1 MEIKQTRSS
10 LLRQKAEELLKNQ
23 AASESNQNF
32 GADILALIHELDV
45 HQVELEMQNNE
56 LQLAREKAETD
67 AKNFAELY
75 DFAPT
80 GYFTLTNDGSIS
92 EINLRGAAILGKERI
107 YLVGKRL
114 GLYFTPHT
122 RPAFT
127 NFLDQIYLSKHTET
141 CEATITS
148 GSETPVYVYLTG
160 IVHEYNEQCLITM
173 VDISALK
180 TAQEKLKESETFLNE
195 AQQIANLGAYSMDL
209 ATGQWKS
216 SENLDQIFG
225 IDAQFDRSVEG
236 WASLVHPEWQQMM
249 VDYFVNDVIGNKTD
263 FDKEYKIVRNTDK
276 AERWVHGIG
285 RLKFDLRGQ
294 PIAMVGVIQDITEQ
308 KQAAD
313 ALMASVRYSHAL
325 VDAIPDLMFVLNSKG
340 VYMDYKAATEDLYYQ
355 ASSIIGKNNRDITP
369 PAFADLVERKIQ
381 QALSTKQMQEFE
393 YQMPLPVKGICQ
405 FEARMVPINQDE
417 VIVIVRDITQRKKSE
432 AEIVLKNQELVKLNA
447 EKDQFFSIIAHD
459 LRSPFNG
466 FLGLT
471 QIMADDLRNLTME
484 DIQKIASGMQ
494 KSANNLFSLL
504 TNLLEWSLIKRGI
517 TKFEPVSMPLLKKLT
532 ECIKPVEQAANKKE
546 IEILLE
552 IPESLSVI
560 ADHNM
565 FESTIRN
572 LASNAVKFTPK
583 GGTVHISAKALPNN
597 LVEIAVKDSG
607 IGMNADMLVKLFQ
620 IGQSTNRRGT
630 DDEPSTGL
638 GLLLCEEFI
647 KKHGGTI
654 HVKSEEGKGSEFRF
668 TFPGM

>member
-1 MEIKQTRSS
+1 METKKTTSN
-10 LLRQKAEELLKNQ
+10 LLRQKAEELLKSQ
-23 AASESNQNF
+23 AATESNLNF
-32 GADILALIHELDV
+32 GADILALIHELSV
-45 HQVELEMQNNE
+45 HQIELEMQNNE

-75 DFAPT
+75 EFAPT
-80 GYFTLTNDGSIS
+80 GYFTLTNDGTII
-92 EINLRGAAILGKERI
+92 ELNLRGAAMLDKERL
-107 YLVGKRL
+107 YLKGKML
-114 GLYFTPHT
+114 GLYFNNHAL
-122 RPAFT
+122 PAFN
-127 NFLDQIYLSKHTET
+127 NFLDQIYLSKRTET
-141 CEATITS
+141 CEAIVTS
-148 GSETPVYVYLTG
+148 GNGAPVYVHLTG
-160 IVHEYNEQCLITM
+160 VVHEYNEQCLITM
-173 VDISALK
+173 VDISAIK
-180 TAQEKLKESETFLNE
+180 KVQEQLQESETFLNE

-216 SENLDQIFG
+216 SENLDRIFG

-236 WASLVHPEWQQMM
+236 WASLIHPEWQQIM

-263 FDKEYKIVRNTDK
+263 FDKEYKIVRHTDK

-285 RLKFDLRGQ
+285 RLKFDLKGQ
-294 PIAMVGVIQDITEQ
+294 PITMVGVIQDITEQ
-308 KQAAD
+308 KQASD
-313 ALMASVRYSHAL
+313 ALKASENYSRAL
-325 VDAIPDLMFVLNSKG
+325 VEALPDLMFVLNSKG

-355 ASSIIGKNNRDITP
+355 ADSIIGKNNRAITP
-369 PAFADLVERKIQ
+369 PTFADLVERKIQ

-405 FEARMVPINQDE
+405 FDARMVPINQDE
-417 VIVIVRDITQRKKSE
+417 VIVIVRDITERKKSE
-432 AEIVLKNQELVKLNA
+432 AEISSKNQELVKTNA

-471 QIMADDLRNLTME
+471 QIMADDLLSLSME
-484 DIQKIASGMQ
+484 EIQKIASGMQ

-504 TNLLEWSLIKRGI
+504 TNLLELSLIKRGI
-517 TKFEPVSMPLLKKLT
+517 TEFKPVTLALLEEVT
-532 ECIKPVEQAANKKE
+532 GCIKSVEQAAIIKG
-546 IEILLE
+546 IEITVA
-552 IPESLSVI
+552 IPESLLVV
-560 ADHNM
+560 ADLNM
-565 FESTIRN
+565 FDSIIRN
-572 LASNAVKFTPK
+572 LASNAIKFTPK

-607 IGMNADMLVKLFQ
+607 IGMDADMLGKLFQ

-630 DDEPSTGL
+630 DNEPSTGL

-668 TFPGM
+668 TFPGR